1 MIIVDIETS
10 GLYPENNGVWQI
22 GAVDFSNPKNT
33 FLEEGSIDDEDA
45 VTAESLKVIG
55 KTESELRDKNK
66 QSQKE
71 LIERFFEWT
80 KSVKIKNLMCH
91 TFLDHN
97 FLSIKA
103 RKYCIKIPFAFRAFD
118 LHSMAQAFYYR
129 DKGEFLLEKNEKG
142 IISGMSLPKIMELC
156 GLEDDRIQLR
166 GSEVIKEG
174 KPHNALEDAKIE
186 AECLSRMLHGKNLFP
201 EYEKFPVPENLKKEN

>member
-1 MIIVDIETS
+1 MIVVDIETS
-10 GLYPENNGVWQI
+10 GLYPEKNGVWQI
-22 GAVDFSNPKNT
+22 GALDFSNPENT
-33 FLEEGSIDDEDA
+33 FLEESRIDDEDEIA
-45 VTAESLKVIG
+45 PEALKIIG
-55 KTESELRDKNK
+55 KTEAELRDKNK

-71 LIERFFEWT
+71 MIEKFFEWT

-103 RKYCIKIPFAFRAFD
+103 RKYYIKIPFAFRAFD
-118 LHSMAQAFYYR
+118 LHSMAQALYYR
-129 DKGEFLLEKNEKG
+129 DKEEFLLEENEIG
-142 IISGMSLPKIMELC
+142 TISGMSLPKIMELC

-174 KPHNALEDAKIE
+174 KPHNALEDAKTE
-186 AECLSRMLHGKNLFP
+186 AECLSRMLNGKNLFP
-201 EYEKFPVPENLKKEN
+201 EYEKFPVPENLKK

>member
-1 MIIVDIETS
+1 MIVVDIETS
-10 GLYPENNGVWQI
+10 GLEPEKNGIWQI
-22 GAVDFSNPKNT
+22 GAVDFFDPKNI
-33 FLEEGSIDDEDA
+33 FLEESRIDDEDT

-55 KTESELRDKNK
+55 KTESELRDDNK

-71 LIERFFEWT
+71 MIEKFFEWT
-80 KSVKIKNLMCH
+80 KSVKIKNLICH
-91 TFLDHN
+91 TFFDHN

-103 RKYCIKIPFAFRAFD
+103 RKYGMKIPFAFRAFD

-129 DKGEFLLEKNEKG
+129 DKREFLLEKNEKG

-156 GLEDDRIQLR
+156 GLEDDRIQLK

-174 KPHNALEDAKIE
+174 KPHNALEDAKTE
-186 AECLSRMLHGKNLFP
+186 AECLSRMLNGKNLFP
-201 EYEKFPVPENLKKEN
+201 EYEKFLVPENLKK